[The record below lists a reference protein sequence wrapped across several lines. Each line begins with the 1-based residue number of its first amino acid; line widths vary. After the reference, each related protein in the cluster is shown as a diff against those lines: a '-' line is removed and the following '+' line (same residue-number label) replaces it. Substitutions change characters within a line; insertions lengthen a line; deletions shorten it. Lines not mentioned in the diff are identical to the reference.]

1 MRVIVLG
8 SAAGGGYPQWNCR
21 CSVCRRGWEQGHR
34 LTQSSVAVSAAGED
48 WVLLNCSPDIREQ
61 IGRTPALRP
70 RGGVRSSPI
79 SAILLTNGDIDHIG
93 GLLTLRERTPLS
105 IYCTAETRE
114 SIGRNP
120 IFSALAS
127 GIVRWPRFRLETPFK
142 LNGLAFQAFPVA
154 GKIPLY
160 MEGAAAPGERIGEAT
175 VGVSVTDAGGRRL
188 VYVPGCANVD
198 EKLRTR
204 IRGADLLLFD
214 GTVYHD
220 DELIREG
227 VGHKSGRR
235 MGHQPIA
242 GSDGTIEALRPV
254 EAGRRLFVHINNT
267 NPILLRGTPER
278 AAVEAAGWE
287 VAEDGMEISL

>member
-1 MRVIVLG
+1 
-8 SAAGGGYPQWNCR
+8 
-21 CSVCRRGWEQGHR
+21 
-34 LTQSSVAVSAAGED
+34 
-48 WVLLNCSPDIREQ
+48 
-61 IGRTPALRP
+61 
-70 RGGVRSSPI
+70 
-79 SAILLTNGDIDHIG
+79 
-93 GLLTLRERTPLS
+93 
-105 IYCTAETRE
+105 
-114 SIGRNP
+114 
-120 IFSALAS
+120 
-127 GIVRWPRFRLETPFK
+127 
-142 LNGLAFQAFPVA
+142 
-154 GKIPLY
+154 

-198 EKLRTR
+198 EGLRTR